1 MQMPKWRDVRRPI
14 GAFLPNWPILVGI
27 VLSGALLV
35 GLFMTTEEPLID
47 VNDPL
52 DVAIEAP
59 EVSVVPGAAGIR
71 GRTGSI
77 EPLARQRAREQERL
91 RQSDVRAERNRQ
103 REQAIAQ
110 QDEAARLRRARRQAE
125 ALRGMPS
132 QPGIEYE
139 QSDALAMSADETS
152 LIQALDLAD
161 RQRRFDAL
169 RAPAVVSSARGIG
182 ERVHQLDRPE
192 ITDFAIAAVAPRS
205 AFTAAPVASAAPS
218 VFPPPV
224 LPPPFPSAP
233 AAPSF
238 TRPAAPGSPAPGFPP
253 LPNLQGGGQPYPP
266 RATPLPSA
274 GGPLG
279 QGPLF
284 TPFTPDPAPVPA
296 GPDVVSGL
304 GAPPSQHAGAAPP
317 ADAPMG
323 TRLSYG
329 PRADGG
335 VEDTPVGVVVTADD
349 GPYHRLYEGTLIPAA
364 LQTQLNGQYSGPL
377 SAQVTR
383 SVWSPDRSVVLIP
396 RGTVALGTAGSVTGV
411 FQDRLAVT
419 FHRLIFPDG
428 RWLELGF
435 AGLNGRGETSL
446 KDQVDRHYVQLFGT
460 AGAVGL
466 LAGFTQ
472 QGDQGS
478 QGFRSSMSDQM
489 ANTSLQ
495 ILSQFL
501 NRRPD
506 ITIRAGH
513 RVNVWL
519 TSDVLVPAELR

>member
-14 GAFLPNWPILVGI
+14 GAFLPNWPILAGI
-27 VLSGALLV
+27 VLSGLLLV
-35 GLFMTTEEPLID
+35 GLFMTTQEPLID
-47 VNDPL
+47 MTDPL
-52 DVAIEAP
+52 DAPLEVP
-59 EVSVVPGAAGIR
+59 EVSVVPGAAGIE

-77 EPLARQRAREQERL
+77 EQLAQRRAREQARL
-91 RQSDVRAERNRQ
+91 RQRDAQADRIRQ
-103 REQAIAQ
+103 REQAIAR

-132 QPGIEYE
+132 QPGIEYQE
-139 QSDALAMSADETS
+139 SEALAMSSDETS

-182 ERVHQLDRPE
+182 ERQHQLDRPE
-192 ITDFAIAAVAPRS
+192 ITDFAIAAAAARRPLTAPPQVP
-205 AFTAAPVASAAPS
+205 AAPAA
-218 VFPPPV
+218 FPAQVP
-224 LPPPFPSAP
+224 PPPFPSAP
-233 AAPSF
+233 SAPSF
-238 TRPAAPGSPAPGFPP
+238 PRPPGPGSPLPGLPP
-253 LPNLQGGGQPYPP
+253 LPSSQGGAAPYPP
-266 RATPLPSA
+266 LPRPLPSA

-279 QGPLF
+279 QGQLF

-317 ADAPMG
+317 AEAPMG

-335 VEDTPVGVVVTADD
+335 VENTPVGVVVTADD

-383 SVWSPDRSVVLIP
+383 SVWSPDRSAVLVP

-411 FQDRLAVT
+411 FQDRLAIT

-446 KDQVDRHYVQLFGT
+446 KDQVDRHYVQLFGA

-466 LAGFTQ
+466 LAGFTNQ
-472 QGDQGS
+472 STQGT
-478 QGFRSSMSDQM
+478 QGFRSSMSEQM

-519 TSDVLVPAELR
+519 TSDVLVPAERR